1 MALVAAADDMHS
13 VSDYEDVPDSHR
25 IAAMPSFVDIPS
37 EAVVAS
43 ALPPTTRE
51 YLHLRGS
58 DPNARKTFS
67 TDQLAPES
75 PTMADEIDDEHYD
88 IDGECKRCYESRMP
102 THLLW

>member
-1 MALVAAADDMHS
+1 MHS
-13 VSDYEDVPDSHR
+13 VSDYGDVPDSHR

-43 ALPPTTRE
+43 ALPSTTRE

-58 DPNARKTFS
+58 DPNTRKSFS

-88 IDGECKRCYESRMP
+88 IDGECKRCYESRTP
-102 THLLW
+102 THLLP